1 MYLNPTHR
9 NWWVNE
15 VPHGAEE
22 IFNVAQMSELQTV
35 LDLPQITFVRELV
48 RQQFNEPASALM
60 TEFACPPFTFMLIR
74 TIPTMLV
81 ALAKDGP
88 HDAITVTDQVTDE
101 NHFIAVSEEMKQVID
116 IIRKVSYVDSTVLL
130 LGKSGVGKSAIA
142 KLIHKNSE
150 RASNRF
156 ISVNC
161 GAIPSA
167 LMEAELFGY
176 MHGSFTGGQKGGKE
190 GLFEAAEGGTI
201 FLDEIS
207 ELPLNLQVKLLE
219 VLQENSI
226 RRIGAT
232 QSIPIDVRVIAA
244 TNSDLYE
251 LVEKK
256 LFRED
261 LYYRLN
267 VVPLDIPPLHKRP
280 EDIRELTAYFLKKY
294 TRKHRV
300 QKQIHPDVVCVFEKY
315 EWPGNVRELENIVER
330 LVVTVADPIIQQN
343 HLPAAFQLPTGN
355 SIVDMMNQ
363 STFLPL
369 KEAKKLFE
377 KELILKAYD
386 TFQNMYKVAEA
397 LEVDQ
402 STISKKIKEYR
413 SR

>member
-1 MYLNPTHR
+1 MHLTPIHR
-9 NWWVNE
+9 IWWVNE
-15 VPHGAEE
+15 ILHGAEE
-22 IFNVAQMSELQTV
+22 IFNDAQMSELQTV

-48 RQQFNEPASALM
+48 RQQINEPSFELM
-60 TEFACPPFTFMLIR
+60 SEFICPPFTFMLIR
-74 TIPTMLV
+74 TAPTMLV
-81 ALAKDGP
+81 TFAKDGP
-88 HDAITVTDQVTDE
+88 RDAITVSEQVTDE
-101 NHFIAVSEEMKQVID
+101 NHFIAVSEEMKHVID

-150 RASNRF
+150 RANSCF

-161 GAIPSA
+161 GAIPAA

-207 ELPLNLQVKLLE
+207 ELPFNLQVKLLE

-226 RRIGAT
+226 RRLGAT
-232 QSIPIDVRVIAA
+232 QSIPINVRVIAA
-244 TNSDLYE
+244 TNADLFE
-251 LVEKK
+251 LVGKK

-267 VVPLDIPPLHKRP
+267 VVPLEIPPLNKRP

-300 QKQIHPDVVCVFEKY
+300 QKQVHRDVEIAFESY

-330 LVVTVADPIIQQN
+330 LVVTVADPVIQTS
-343 HLPAAFQLPTGN
+343 HLPASFQHSTGS
-355 SIVDMMNQ
+355 SILDMMNK
-363 STFLPL
+363 SDFLPL

-413 SR
+413 S